1 MPGLCTKGKS
11 KGAKYRREKRDISS
25 QRIQQEEE
33 KKEQEKNILRVTEF
47 VTVNELATLM
57 DVPVN
62 EVIAACMSL
71 GLFVS
76 INQRLD
82 AEALVLVAE
91 EFDYKVEF
99 VTVDVQDD
107 R

>member
-1 MPGLCTKGKS
+1 
-11 KGAKYRREKRDISS
+11 
-25 QRIQQEEE
+25 
-33 KKEQEKNILRVTEF
+33 
-47 VTVNELATLM
+47 M

-99 VTVDVQDD
+99 VTVDTQEDEVEEEEDPEYAGAQASDCYGYGTC
-107 R
+107 